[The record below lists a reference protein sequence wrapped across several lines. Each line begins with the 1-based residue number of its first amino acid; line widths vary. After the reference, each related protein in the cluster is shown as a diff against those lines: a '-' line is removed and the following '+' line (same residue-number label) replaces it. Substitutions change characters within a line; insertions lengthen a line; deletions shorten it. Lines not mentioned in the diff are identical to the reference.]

1 MGDPISL
8 SFFTAAAGGIIK
20 LVEFGFA
27 LADVTA
33 ENRVFLR
40 LLDRIRCDTEHAIG
54 ARSRHYSTL
63 KAYHDEELRRLDGCI
78 LDIAESFRETGQCI
92 EGERCYKGTD
102 RVKGVTMAQK
112 FR

>member
-8 SFFTAAAGGIIK
+8 SFFTAAAGSVLK

-40 LLDRIRCDTEHAIG
+40 LLDRIHKDTEFAIEK
-54 ARSRHYSTL
+54 RSRHYSLL
-63 KAYHDEELRRLDGCI
+63 KAHHTGELRRLDGCI
-78 LDIAESFRETGQCI
+78 WDIAEAFKETGECI

-102 RVKGVTMAQK
+102 KVKGVTMVQK